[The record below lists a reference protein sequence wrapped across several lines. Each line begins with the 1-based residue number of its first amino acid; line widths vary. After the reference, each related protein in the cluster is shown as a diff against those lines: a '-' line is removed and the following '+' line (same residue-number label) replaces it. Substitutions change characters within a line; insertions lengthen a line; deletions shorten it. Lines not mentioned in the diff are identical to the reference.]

1 MTDIEQQPVLR
12 PSRRLPSGRAVL
24 GGLLVTLAVLGVL
37 LASRL
42 GDNATIR
49 QVVIAAE
56 DLTPG
61 TVIEPGDVAEI
72 DIRLSEDV
80 DWVVTDA
87 ASIYGSVLLGPVD
100 RLEFVQFSNIA
111 EGTPDAVPSGLA
123 VVSIEIDATRA
134 PATLSAGELVSVLAT
149 YTDDDTPMTKLVA
162 EEVVVL
168 SYNNGGDEFGGV
180 SGETVLRLGIADG
193 AVASEIVQAS
203 VVGEVFVVG
212 VTGATEIDIPEI
224 IPEIRS

>member
-1 MTDIEQQPVLR
+1 M
-12 PSRRLPSGRAVL
+12 
-24 GGLLVTLAVLGVL
+24 LGVL

-61 TVIEPGDVAEI
+61 TVIEPGDVVEI

-123 VVSIEIDATRA
+123 VVSIEVDSTRA
-134 PATLSAGELVSVLAT
+134 PATLSAGELVSVIAT
-149 YTDDDTPMTKLVA
+149 YDDDDQRPVTKLIA
-162 EEVVVL
+162 EEVIVL

-180 SGETVLRLGIADG
+180 GSETVLRVGVAEG
-193 AVASEIVQAS
+193 TVASEIVRAA
-203 VVGEVFVVG
+203 VIGEVFIIG
-212 VTGATEIDIPEI
+212 VTGATEVEIPAITPEI
-224 IPEIRS
+224 AS